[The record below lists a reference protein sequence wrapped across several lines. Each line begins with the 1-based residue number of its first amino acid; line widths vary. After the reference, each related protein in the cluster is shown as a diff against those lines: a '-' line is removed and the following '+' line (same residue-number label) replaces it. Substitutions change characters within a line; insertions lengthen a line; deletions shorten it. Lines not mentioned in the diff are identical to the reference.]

1 MAHVPAPSGHSAF
14 GSGGVIPNHVAII
27 MDGNG
32 RWATARGLP
41 RSAGHQQGVEALRRT
56 VEAAGELGIKYLTVF
71 SFSTENWRRPAKEVS
86 ILFDLLR
93 AYLEKDLRRLKS
105 EGVHIRVIGRRAGL
119 PQDIEQLVSLAEAET
134 RENSSAFLT
143 IAFNYGGRDEIF
155 RAAQALAR
163 EASGRD
169 LDPDTL
175 TESDFENYL
184 DTVGLPQLDLL
195 IRTSGEY
202 RLSNFLLWQAAYAEL
217 YFTDVLWPD
226 FGRSELESA
235 IERYRQRER
244 RYGAVGPGAI

>member
-14 GSGGVIPNHVAII
+14 GSGGVVPNHVAII

-32 RWATARGLP
+32 RWAAARGLP

-56 VEAAGELGIKYLTVF
+56 VEAAGELGVKYLTVF

-119 PQDIEQLVSLAEAET
+119 PHDIEELVDLAESET
-134 RENSSAFLT
+134 RENSAAFLT

-155 RAAQALAR
+155 RAAQAMA
-163 EASGRD
+163 RD
-169 LDPDTL
+169 LL
-175 TESDFENYL
+175 AGAKSEELMEKDFEDYL
-184 DTVGLPQLDLL
+184 DTAGLPQLDLL

-226 FGRSELESA
+226 FGRPELEAA
-235 IERYRQRER
+235 IERFRQRER
-244 RYGAVGPGAI
+244 RYGAAGPGAI